1 MPTKIREG
9 NEILVRGKVKVVDGT
24 NITLRS
30 IGYSIPITMKSDE
43 PSIVS
48 VGKPDVKRPRDDMV

>member
-43 PSIVS
+43 PQ
-48 VGKPDVKRPRDDMV
+48 M